1 MAEVTWTD
9 VAPRDGLQT
18 IAATSP
24 TEVKVRLIEGL
35 LAAGV
40 PRVEA
45 TSFVSPS
52 WVPQLA
58 DAAALLRALGPLPLA
73 HLRVLIP
80 NRRGLDLA
88 LEHDVR
94 NVLYTIGAT
103 DTFNRRNVNRSVA
116 ESLDDLDAVVVDAR
130 SSGCAVDVP

>member
-18 IAATSP
+18 IAATVP

-45 TSFVSPS
+45 TSFVSPR
-52 WVPQLA
+52 WVP
-58 DAAALLRALGPLPLA
+58 AAG
-73 HLRVLIP
+73 
-80 NRRGLDLA
+80 RR
-88 LEHDVR
+88 R
-94 NVLYTIGAT
+94 
-103 DTFNRRNVNRSVA
+103 
-116 ESLDDLDAVVVDAR
+116 
-130 SSGCAVDVP
+130 